1 MCWVPFKCHETRW
14 SHIKWRVELSQRFN
28 RLRRAAFVAAAEV
41 DATHI
46 PVQQRGIGMV
56 FQSYALFRHMTVAEN
71 ITFGPRIQDLD
82 IDEEER

>member
-1 MCWVPFKCHETRW
+1 M
-14 SHIKWRVELSQRFN
+14 
-28 RLRRAAFVAAAEV
+28 

-56 FQSYALFRHMTVAEN
+56 FQSYALFRHMTVADN

-82 IDEEER
+82 IDEEERYCTCTYLDAVVKHACVATCIIAYNMHDNIYAGC